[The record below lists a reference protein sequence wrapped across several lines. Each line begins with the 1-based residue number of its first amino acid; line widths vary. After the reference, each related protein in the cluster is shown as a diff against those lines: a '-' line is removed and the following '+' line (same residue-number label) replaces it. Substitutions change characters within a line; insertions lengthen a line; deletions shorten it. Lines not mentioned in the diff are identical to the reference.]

1 MTTPLRTV
9 GCHAARTTAKAAYG
23 TDTMKTKR
31 GDEKQMT
38 IEEAIYCMK
47 SYLPGNEVEDCV
59 SCPYYGSVNDG
70 DNCYVCRSYEAH
82 RMAIRAL
89 EKMTEDT

>member
-23 TDTMKTKR
+23 TDTTKTKR

-59 SCPYYGSVNDG
+59 KCPYYASICIEDG
-70 DNCYVCRSYEAH
+70 FYTCRSDEAH

-89 EKMTEDT
+89 EKMMEDT

>member
-1 MTTPLRTV
+1 M
-9 GCHAARTTAKAAYG
+9 TAKAAYG

-70 DNCYVCRSYEAH
+70 DNCYVCRSSEAH
-82 RMAIRAL
+82 LLAIEAL
-89 EKMTEDT
+89 KKMREEMR

>member
-1 MTTPLRTV
+1 
-9 GCHAARTTAKAAYG
+9 
-23 TDTMKTKR
+23 
-31 GDEKQMT
+31 MT

-70 DNCYVCRSYEAH
+70 DNCYVCRSDEAH

>member
-1 MTTPLRTV
+1 
-9 GCHAARTTAKAAYG
+9 
-23 TDTMKTKR
+23 
-31 GDEKQMT
+31 MT

-47 SYLPGNEVEDCV
+47 SYLHDNEVEDCV

-70 DNCYVCRSYEAH
+70 DNCYVCRSDEAH

-89 EKMTEDT
+89 EKMMEDV